1 MDEELR
7 EMAAERI
14 CKDYDGCVDTFQDLN
29 VFITSNDKRCRV
41 EKIEYKDGKFHYYH
55 VDKIVEF
62 GPERGFHYE
71 EIFPNE
77 EDEFKI
83 LDEFYAWY

>member
-14 CKDYDGCVDTFQDLN
+14 CKDYNSSVDDFGERDILLK
-29 VFITSNDKRCRV
+29 DKTRIN
-41 EKIEYKDGKFHYYH
+41 KIEYHEDGFHYYTRYWAIENGKTTPKYRE
-55 VDKIVEF
+55 VF
-62 GPERGFHYE
+62 PTE
-71 EIFPNE
+71 EE
-77 EDEFKI
+77 EYKI